1 MYNIILSQATR
12 GHGWPAAS
20 HDHGWL
26 GQTTETSE
34 LNILKEFDCITKLN
48 LIQNVDCNASKYLY
62 LKHGF
67 RNTKQLPELLILG
80 DCFFSPSTGAEILSQ
95 SAKKVLNFLEM
106 STNNVSNKAIKLSV
120 ISQNNNNFT
129 KSQHFSQLPR

>member
-1 MYNIILSQATR
+1 MLHLHIS
-12 GHGWPAAS
+12 S
-20 HDHGWL
+20 HNKPL
-26 GQTTETSE
+26 KPVNCS

-106 STNNVSNKAIKLSV
+106 STNNVSNKAELNTRGGGSV
-120 ISQNNNNFT
+120 YR
-129 KSQHFSQLPR
+129 KRVPRQSFAKICLKKN